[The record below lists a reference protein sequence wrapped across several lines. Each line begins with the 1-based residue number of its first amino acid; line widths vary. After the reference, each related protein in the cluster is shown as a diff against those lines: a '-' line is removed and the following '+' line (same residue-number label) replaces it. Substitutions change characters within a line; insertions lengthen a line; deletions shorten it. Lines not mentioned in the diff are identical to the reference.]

1 MSNYNKVRENRGQF
15 LSMTSLYPEEFD
27 LLIPIFTSEWYKFNR
42 RYTLEGKIRK
52 IKKMFPAKDTVTLPS
67 VEDKLFFQLVYLKQH
82 PTQEFQAMVFNLSQ
96 GKVSQWVKVLSPI
109 LEKVLTQLGCVPC
122 RDGSVLKEFARHQ
135 MPDVKFITQDVVE
148 QTTPRPIDD
157 QAQEA
162 QYSGKKK
169 AIPTKTK

>member
-1 MSNYNKVRENRGQF
+1 MSNYKKVRENRGQF

-27 LLIPIFTSEWYKFNR
+27 LLVPIFTSEWYKYNR

-52 IKKMFPAKDTVTLPS
+52 IKKMFPKKDTVTLPS

-82 PTQEFQAMVFNLSQ
+82 PTQEFQAMVFDLSQ

-109 LEKVLTQLGCVPC
+109 LEKVLTQLGCIPC
-122 RDGSVLKEFARHQ
+122 RDGSVLKEFARRQ
-135 MPDVKFITQDVVE
+135 MPNVKFITQDVVE
-148 QTTPRPIDD
+148 QTIPRPIDD

-169 AIPTKTK
+169 AIPTRIK